1 MKKNTKKKK
10 ENHTLR
16 KVSFCSTCVTT
27 DYLTTYSVR
36 CIAQLAKN
44 AKKVNEITQN

>member
-1 MKKNTKKKK
+1 MWHEKQNTKKKK

-27 DYLTTYSVR
+27 D
-36 CIAQLAKN
+36 
-44 AKKVNEITQN
+44 